1 MFEYLGVYTTQSFS
15 VKHLSTV
22 WCQRKASAG
31 TEDHS
36 KLSIIEKEYDIP
48 IEGNLRE
55 YVSDMCN
62 LSVGIEEKG
71 RVEGEAG
78 LTQKMYKNGMSAEQ
92 IASATE
98 KTIEEVETIISSMR

>member
-1 MFEYLGVYTTQSFS
+1 
-15 VKHLSTV
+15 
-22 WCQRKASAG
+22 
-31 TEDHS
+31 
-36 KLSIIEKEYDIP
+36 
-48 IEGNLRE
+48 
-55 YVSDMCN
+55 MCN
-62 LSVGIEEKG
+62 LSEGIEEKG